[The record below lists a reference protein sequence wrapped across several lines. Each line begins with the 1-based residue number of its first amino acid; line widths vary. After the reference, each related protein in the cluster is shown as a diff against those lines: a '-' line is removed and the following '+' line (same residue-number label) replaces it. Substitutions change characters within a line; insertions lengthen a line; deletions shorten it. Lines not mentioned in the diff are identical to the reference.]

1 MNYIPSASAIEVF
14 SEQMAGQMKA
24 ITEGLGANVAAEQPT
39 LADLE
44 QAVLQALKTV
54 GNGLLAGLCGLYVPK
69 YVEPTT
75 ACGCGEAAV
84 YQRLREGE
92 TQTVLGE
99 VKLKRPYYLCSTC
112 HQGRCP
118 LDAALGFCAGGMSA
132 GLQEVL
138 ALLGVQF
145 PFEEAVQM
153 LAQLTLVQVSPN
165 TCRKASEEVGRLLL
179 EQEQAAVA
187 AAWDGQHPSL
197 PPVSEA
203 IQGDFYI
210 SMDGVTVHL
219 AGEGWKNQWLGAVY
233 TTQAT
238 TSAQRPDTLEVR
250 TRQPSFYTD
259 LTTVETFGRHLW
271 LEAQRRGLA
280 HARQVIV
287 IGDGA
292 HWIWKQAEEH
302 FPTATQILDWY
313 HASTYVWKAANAIF
327 GENTDFAKH
336 FAHQQL
342 DLLWAGNV
350 QAVLQRLEPYATQKP
365 GVNDTLT
372 YFRNNQSR
380 MHYADYR
387 AQGWQVGSGTI
398 ESGCKHVIAA
408 RLKQAGM
415 LWSRH
420 GARCVAK
427 LRAGLKSGRWRQIM
441 AQRPKPARTY
451 HRKAA

>member
-1 MNYIPSASAIEVF
+1 MNYRPNPSVIEVL
-14 SEQMAGQMKA
+14 SEQMAAEMKA
-24 ITEGLGANVAAEQPT
+24 ITTRLGADVAAEQQT
-39 LADLE
+39 LANLE
-44 QAVLQALKTV
+44 QEVLQALKTV
-54 GNGLLAGLCGLYVPK
+54 GNVLLRGLCGLYVAK
-69 YVEPTT
+69 YVEPTMRCE
-75 ACGCGEAAV
+75 CGAEAI

-99 VKLKRPYYLCSTC
+99 VQLKRPYYLCAAC
-112 HQGRCP
+112 HHGTCP

-165 TCRKASEEVGRLLL
+165 TCRKATEAVGGLVA
-179 EQEQAAVA
+179 EQEQVAVA
-187 AAWDGQHPSL
+187 AAWDRQHPTL
-197 PPVSEA
+197 PAVSEA

-219 AGEGWKNQWLGAVY
+219 EGEGWKNQWLGAVY

-238 TSAQRPDTLEVR
+238 TTTKRPETLAVR

-259 LTTVETFGRHLW
+259 LTDIETFGRQLW

-280 HARQVIV
+280 HAQQVIV

-302 FPTATQILDWY
+302 FPNATQILDWY
-313 HASTYVWKAANAIF
+313 HASTYVWKAANTIF

-350 QAVLQRLEPYATQKP
+350 PAVLQRLEPYADQKP
-365 GVNDTLT
+365 LVNDTLT
-372 YFRNNQSR
+372 YFRNNQHR
-380 MHYADYR
+380 MRYDFYR

-427 LRAGLKSGRWRQIM
+427 LRAALKSGRWRQIM

>member
-1 MNYIPSASAIEVF
+1 MRCEC
-14 SEQMAGQMKA
+14 
-24 ITEGLGANVAAEQPT
+24 GAE
-39 LADLE
+39 
-44 QAVLQALKTV
+44 
-54 GNGLLAGLCGLYVPK
+54 
-69 YVEPTT
+69 
-75 ACGCGEAAV
+75 AV
-84 YQRLREGE
+84 YQRLRTGE

-99 VKLKRPYYLCSTC
+99 VQLKRPYYLCAAC
-112 HQGRCP
+112 HHGQCP

-153 LAQLTLVQVSPN
+153 LEQLTLVQVSPN
-165 TCRKASEEVGRLLL
+165 TCRKATEEVGSLVA

-187 AAWDGQHPSL
+187 AAWDRQHPSL
-197 PPVSEA
+197 PPVSAA
-203 IQGDFYI
+203 ITGDFYI

-219 AGEGWKNQWLGAVY
+219 EGEGWKNQWLGAIY

-238 TSAQRPDTLEVR
+238 TSTKRPATLEVR

-280 HARQVIV
+280 HAKQVIV

-302 FPTATQILDWY
+302 FPNATQILDWY
-313 HASTYVWKAANAIF
+313 HATTYVWKAANAIF

-342 DLLWAGNV
+342 DLLWAGNT
-350 QAVLQRLEPYATQKP
+350 QAVLLRLEPYAAQKP
-365 GVNDTLT
+365 LVNDTLT

-427 LRAGLKSGRWRQIM
+427 LRAALKSGRWRQIM

-451 HRKAA
+451 HRHAA